1 MGGSTVRSATLVMGV
16 GHWTEAD
23 CSSSYLRHLDMEM
36 CKMVSHHGLFQE
48 KNPLL
53 PWISGMCWKLLKVC
67 LFLLSELFPISFGI
81 IELMGKRGT
90 YQQLWSHVGNNMLGK
105 ENTEV
110 QLQCRH
116 LSQSSAGPRPALP
129 PQYEPPGGNRSMAEG
144 TSPTASPC
152 HMKTELERPSEM
164 EFSCTNPLILAMIWP
179 DTEENA
185 RSPDRDDE
193 WSPDRD
199 DEWSPDRDDEWS
211 PDRDDE
217 LSPDR
222 DDERSPDGDDNSEE
236 NMDDAESSD
245 WSTDDDDDDD
255 DEDNSCDE
263 SDTDLWGSFFQNDPY
278 NPLNFSASTGHQHPT
293 CQGDAEEDV
302 SVGQLDLEESGNDEL
317 WDSFFQNTDPFN
329 PLNFSAC
336 TTTRASSNQEVKEGA
351 SNTKLP
357 ETSGVCFNTYVPNGE
372 QPALTLEQETSE
384 RQRKTGKK
392 VRFSPVVEVHR
403 MVVWDFAS
411 RAARKGPWEQCA
423 RDRSR
428 FERRIASTEAAIG
441 YCLDQEHRRTVWTR
455 LYGK

>member
-1 MGGSTVRSATLVMGV
+1 MGGSTVRWATLGMGV

-23 CSSSYLRHLDMEM
+23 HSSSYLRHLDMEM
-36 CKMVSHHGLFQE
+36 CKMVSHHGPFQE
-48 KNPLL
+48 KSPLL
-53 PWISGMCWKLLKVC
+53 PWISGMCWKLLKVS
-67 LFLLSELFPISFGI
+67 LFLLAELFPISCGL
-81 IELMGKRGT
+81 IELMKKRGT
-90 YQQLWSHVGNNMLGK
+90 YQQLCSQVGNNMLGK

-129 PQYEPPGGNRSMAEG
+129 PQYEPPGGNGSMAEG
-144 TSPTASPC
+144 TLPTASPC

-164 EFSCTNPLILAMIWP
+164 EFSCTNPLIIAMIWP

-193 WSPDRD
+193 WALD
-199 DEWSPDRDDEWS
+199 W
-211 PDRDDE
+211 
-217 LSPDR
+217 
-222 DDERSPDGDDNSEE
+222 DDERSPDGDDERSLNWDDDSEE
-236 NMDDAESSD
+236 NIDDAESSD

-255 DEDNSCDE
+255 NSCDE
-263 SDTDLWGSFFQNDPY
+263 SDSDLWGSFFQNDPY

-293 CQGDAEEDV
+293 CKGDAEEDV
-302 SVGQLDLEESGNDEL
+302 SVGQLDFEESGNNEL

-357 ETSGVCFNTYVPNGE
+357 ETSGVCFNTNGE

-392 VRFSPVVEVHR
+392 VRFCPVVEVHR

-428 FERRIASTEAAIG
+428 FERRIANTEAAIG
-441 YCLDQEHRRTVWTR
+441 YCLDQEHRHAVWTR